1 MLLAV
6 ILLIVI
12 LVILY
17 LLVRKPSSVKP
28 SVQLPKRIPACVL
41 YKNIIVPAG
50 LDWSTEIVEDFRS
63 GILEKEVDVISDGQL
78 LSQIADADK
87 NNLPIVWV
95 YNPYEVSS
103 KFWLNFMSRKHR
115 QTTSDLRRLCLTTI
129 LKYFPEY
136 HYRVVVFNQENVK
149 ALIPECRSFSSDYLY
164 DEYIKYSLLE
174 KYGGYWIPIDTVMVQ
189 SITDKT
195 TSDYFQNK
203 LIVMGY
209 ESSQYNDIFGFHSN
223 YIACKKNHIIMKE
236 MMRFIIHSMKTF
248 QNAIRFKD
256 GVNKYFQHLC
266 NKHQDSISKQD
277 LLAYKNRHNRMLS
290 FEDLY
295 SDNNNMP
302 PLSTIY
308 IVPTLYDI
316 VNKKHMWRFIERL
329 SSDQIMDS
337 EMWMGYAIKTALD
350 K

>member
-1 MLLAV
+1 MLLAL
-6 ILLIVI
+6 ILLIII

-17 LLVRKPSSVKP
+17 LLVRKPSSSDSTP
-28 SVQLPKRIPACVL
+28 ELPKRIPACVL

-50 LDWSTEIVEDFRS
+50 LDWSTEIIEDFRS
-63 GILEKEVDVISDGQL
+63 GILESEVDIISDAQL
-78 LSQIADADK
+78 QSQIADANK
-87 NNLPIVWV
+87 MNLPIVWV

-129 LKYFPEY
+129 LKHFPEY
-136 HYRVVVFNQENVK
+136 HYRVIVFNQENVK
-149 ALIPECRSFSSDYLY
+149 ALIPECRNIASDYLY
-164 DEYIKYSLLE
+164 DEYIKYSILE
-174 KYGGYWIPIDTVMVQ
+174 KYGGYWIPIDTVVVQ

-195 TSDYFQNK
+195 VSDYYQDK

-209 ESSQYNDIFGFHSN
+209 ESSQYSDIFGFNSN
-223 YIACKKNHIIMKE
+223 YMACKKDHIIVKE
-236 MMRFIIHSMKTF
+236 MMKFIIRNMKTF
-248 QNAIRFKD
+248 QNSIRFKD

-266 NKHQDSISKQD
+266 NKYQDTISKQD
-277 LLAYKNRHNRMLS
+277 LLAYKNRNERMLS
-290 FEDLY
+290 YEDLY

-302 PLSTIY
+302 DLKTLH

-329 SSDQIMDS
+329 SSEQIMDS
-337 EMWMGYAIKTALD
+337 EMWIGFAIKTALD